1 MNARLY
7 RSKTDRMVGGV
18 CGGLGQYLGLDPVI
32 VRLFFVVLAFANG
45 VGMLIYLVMWII
57 VPYEG
62 QSDVTMREA
71 IRSGADEM
79 AERAHALGSEL
90 RNGLRTPNPQTGL
103 IIGAALVILG
113 AVLLLQNI
121 FQSLNIAWLRWFG
134 FDTLWPLI
142 LIIGGVVLLWR
153 RAKGD

>member
-1 MNARLY
+1 MNTRLY

-18 CGGLGQYLGLDPVI
+18 CGGLGKYLGIDPVI

-45 VGMLIYLVMWII
+45 VGVLIYLVLWVI

-62 QSDVTMREA
+62 QSDMTMSEA
-71 IRSGADEM
+71 IHSGADEM
-79 AERAHALGSEL
+79 AERAHAMGSEL
-90 RNGLRTPNPQTGL
+90 RAGLRTPNPQAGL

-121 FQSLNIAWLRWFG
+121 FQGLNIAWLRWFS

-142 LIIGGVVLLWR
+142 LIAGGVVLLWR

>member
-1 MNARLY
+1 MSAKLY
-7 RSKTDRMVGGV
+7 RSRTDRMVGGV
-18 CGGLGQYLGLDPVI
+18 CGGLGQYLGIDPVI

-45 VGMLIYLVMWII
+45 IGVLIYLVMWII
-57 VPYEG
+57 IPYEG

-71 IRSGADEM
+71 IHSGADEM
-79 AERAHALGSEL
+79 AERAHAMGSEL
-90 RNGLRTPNPQTGL
+90 RAGLRTPNPQAGL

-121 FQSLNIAWLRWFG
+121 FQGLNIAWLRWFG

-142 LIIGGVVLLWR
+142 LIAGGVLLLVR
-153 RAKGD
+153 RARGN